1 MVAWTTPAVF
11 NWRCGRRV
19 VPPTPGCV
27 RLVTWTILAVIDW
40 ICFWRY
46 ALLGLHSLPGVSLV
60 TWHGPTILGVI
71 S

>member
-1 MVAWTTPAVF
+1 LVAWTTPAVF
-11 NWRCGRRV
+11 NWRFGRRV